1 MSKFRVAVLA
11 AVSTLMAT
19 QALAQQY
26 GQPQYAQPQYGQQ
39 PQSYAPGYGAPPQAA
54 PYPSKRRDVCGS
66 PITGKTPDVMT
77 YDSSTGTQV
86 FVGGGRDGATDVAA
100 YNVQT
105 GSVAGLSGDLSRP
118 GLVSSCSVDGL
129 TRESYGVSSDRP
141 GHVALTGRDDRGERY
156 QFTRADGRVESWDPR
171 YDNQCFRSGSGL
183 FGPPGPGDRRC

>member
-1 MSKFRVAVLA
+1 MSKFVRVAVLA
-11 AVSTLMAT
+11 AVSTLMAS
-19 QALAQQY
+19 QVSAQQ
-26 GQPQYAQPQYGQQ
+26 
-39 PQSYAPGYGAPPQAA
+39 YAPGYGAQPAAVHPAPGYAPPGYA
-54 PYPSKRRDVCGS
+54 PPKRRDVCGS
-66 PITGKTPDVMT
+66 PLTGKTPDVMT
-77 YDSSTGTQV
+77 YDSATGTQV
-86 FVGGGRDGATDVAA
+86 FVGGGRDGGTDVAA

-141 GHVALTGRDDRGERY
+141 GQINLTGRDDRGERY

-183 FGPPGPGDRRC
+183 FGPPGSGDRRC

>member
-26 GQPQYAQPQYGQQ
+26 GQPQYPQ
-39 PQSYAPGYGAPPQAA
+39 PQSYAPGYGAPAQAQ
-54 PYPSKRRDVCGS
+54 YPSAQYPSRRRDVCGS
-66 PITGKTPDVMT
+66 PLTGKTPDVMT
-77 YDSSTGTQV
+77 YDSATGTQV
-86 FVGGGRDGATDVAA
+86 FVGGGRDGGTDVAA

-141 GHVALTGRDDRGERY
+141 GQISLTGRDDRGERY

-171 YDNQCFRSGSGL
+171 YDNQCFRAGSGL
-183 FGPPGPGDRRC
+183 FGPPGSGDRRC